1 MACIT
6 PDISAQVD
14 RDGVRIHYDVYG
26 DGEPTLLLLPTWSI
40 VHSRVWK
47 AQVPYLARHYR
58 VITFDGRGNGRS
70 DRPLGVDAHLPREYV
85 KDAMAVLDAT
95 QTRSVVAVGLSF
107 GGHLAAMLAALHP
120 DRVDAAVLIAPAAPF
135 ATSNPNR
142 TPAHFT
148 EPQPSTDGWAKY
160 NQHYWRDHYPD
171 FAQFFFERVFCE
183 PHSTKQIEDAV
194 SWALETNG
202 AVITDTTL
210 ARFAVT
216 DEGEE
221 LYARVRCPVLVI
233 HGDRDEVIPYKKGVA
248 VAQVTGGRLAT
259 IEGAGHVPSTR
270 DPAIVNL
277 LIREFVDG
285 LTPAVK
291 PQSIRIPRGL
301 GRRKRAL
308 YLSSPIGLG
317 HARRDLAIAQELR
330 ILHPD
335 LEIDWLAQHP
345 VTAVLETANERIH
358 PASRHLLNESGH
370 IENEA
375 REHDLH
381 VFQALR
387 RMDEILVANFMIFQE
402 VVEEG
407 RYDLVIGDE
416 AWDVDHFWHEHPEL
430 KRGAFGWLTDFVGYL
445 PMPEGGDAEARLTT
459 DYNAEMIEHVE
470 RFPWVRDR
478 AIFVGNPDD
487 IVPGTFGAGLPEIRA
502 WTEAH
507 FAFSGYVIDRYAG
520 ASGDRAA
527 LRQRL
532 GFAADEK
539 VCIATVGGSGVG
551 SHLLKRIM
559 AAYPEARRRIPELRM
574 IVVAGP
580 RIAPDS
586 LPRCEG
592 VEVRGF
598 VPDLPQHF
606 AACDLALVQGGLTT
620 CMELAAAGTPF
631 LYFPLRN
638 HFEQN
643 FHVRHRLEAYRAGRP
658 MDYAAASPEL
668 IAKAI
673 VEEMRRPVAVRP
685 VESDGANRAARLLA
699 ELI

>member
-1 MACIT
+1 
-6 PDISAQVD
+6 
-14 RDGVRIHYDVYG
+14 
-26 DGEPTLLLLPTWSI
+26 
-40 VHSRVWK
+40 
-47 AQVPYLARHYR
+47 
-58 VITFDGRGNGRS
+58 
-70 DRPLGVDAHLPREYV
+70 
-85 KDAMAVLDAT
+85 
-95 QTRSVVAVGLSF
+95 
-107 GGHLAAMLAALHP
+107 
-120 DRVDAAVLIAPAAPF
+120 
-135 ATSNPNR
+135 
-142 TPAHFT
+142 
-148 EPQPSTDGWAKY
+148 
-160 NQHYWRDHYPD
+160 
-171 FAQFFFERVFCE
+171 
-183 PHSTKQIEDAV
+183 
-194 SWALETNG
+194 
-202 AVITDTTL
+202 
-210 ARFAVT
+210 
-216 DEGEE
+216 
-221 LYARVRCPVLVI
+221 
-233 HGDRDEVIPYKKGVA
+233 
-248 VAQVTGGRLAT
+248 
-259 IEGAGHVPSTR
+259 
-270 DPAIVNL
+270 
-277 LIREFVDG
+277 
-285 LTPAVK
+285 
-291 PQSIRIPRGL
+291 
-301 GRRKRAL
+301 
-308 YLSSPIGLG
+308 
-317 HARRDLAIAQELR
+317 
-330 ILHPD
+330 
-335 LEIDWLAQHP
+335 
-345 VTAVLETANERIH
+345 
-358 PASRHLLNESGH
+358 
-370 IENEA
+370 
-375 REHDLH
+375 
-381 VFQALR
+381 
-387 RMDEILVANFMIFQE
+387 MDEILVANFMIFQE

-445 PMPEGGDAEARLTT
+445 PMPEGGDAEVRLTT

-507 FAFSGYVIDRYAG
+507 FAFSGYVIDRLAG
-520 ASGDRAA
+520 AAGDRAA

-539 VCIATVGGSGVG
+539 VCIAAVGGSGVG

-586 LPRCEG
+586 LPRCQG

-643 FHVRHRLEAYRAGRP
+643 FHVRRRLEAYRAGRP